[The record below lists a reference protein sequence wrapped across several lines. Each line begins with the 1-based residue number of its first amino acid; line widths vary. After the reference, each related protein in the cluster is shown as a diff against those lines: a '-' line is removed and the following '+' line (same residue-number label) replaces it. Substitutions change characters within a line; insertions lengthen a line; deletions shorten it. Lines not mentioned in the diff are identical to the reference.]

1 MRAAPG
7 ALPEPQE
14 GAKWPANQ
22 DPRCYRAQAGWWR
35 WGGGQFRGPL
45 PRRDSMLWGP
55 LSEPSS
61 RGGADPVT
69 QGPRGLSY
77 DPPRSLL
84 WDPDLRI
91 SDAAVFGDGSL
102 KR

>member
-1 MRAAPG
+1 MACKPG
-7 ALPEPQE
+7 PPVLPGP
-14 GAKWPANQ
+14 
-22 DPRCYRAQAGWWR
+22 GWVVEVV
-35 WGGGQFRGPL
+35 GGGRFRGPL
-45 PRRDSMLWGP
+45 PRWDSMLWGP

-77 DPPRSLL
+77 DPP
-84 WDPDLRI
+84 DPSCGILTSESI

>member
-1 MRAAPG
+1 MACKPG
-7 ALPEPQE
+7 PPVLQGP
-14 GAKWPANQ
+14 
-22 DPRCYRAQAGWWR
+22 GWVVEVV
-35 WGGGQFRGPL
+35 GGGRFRGPL
-45 PRRDSMLWGP
+45 PRWDSMLWGP

-69 QGPRGLSY
+69 QGPHGLS
-77 DPPRSLL
+77 DEPPTSLH

-91 SDAAVFGDGSL
+91 SDAAAFGDGSV